1 MIEFSKFT
9 QLSRYGLSA
18 SFPITLILG
27 LVAAALVAFAS
38 DQTWAKLT
46 SELHVSDQIKRMSIN
61 GTIGDGEI
69 TFYLSLVAMALVLYR
84 LIRPRTT
91 GFVLLAA
98 ATVLLVSAVTGMLN
112 WVGLD
117 QIPNGCGP
125 GECFRPEMSVGW
137 GLLAVTFASAV
148 GMAALGYQVWY
159 DELR

>member
-1 MIEFSKFT
+1 MIEFSKLT
-9 QLSRYGLSA
+9 KLSRYGLSA
-18 SFPITLILG
+18 SIPVTIILG
-27 LVAAALVAFAS
+27 LVASGLVAFAS

-46 SELHVSDQIKRMSIN
+46 SELHVGDLIKRTSIN
-61 GTIGDGEI
+61 GTVGDGEI
-69 TFYLSLVAMALVLYR
+69 TFILSLAAIALVLFR

-91 GFVLLAA
+91 GFVLMAA
-98 ATVLLVSAVTGMLN
+98 ATLLLVSAVTGMLN

-117 QIPNGCGP
+117 QIPNGCRP

-137 GLLAVTFASAV
+137 GLLAVTFASVV